1 MCVITTKPPRSLLS
15 LFVRNAIWYNF
26 YIAQRDSIHDA
37 VKQALVKDG
46 WDITDDPYVIAF
58 GERFLFVD
66 LGAENNQAI
75 VGNFIGAT
83 RANLRI
89 AVEIKELRGQSVIVE
104 LEQAIGQYGQYVLY
118 RLLLNRIEPERTVY
132 LAIPDKAYRELF
144 TEPIGELVI
153 SDLPLRLLVVD
164 IEQAEVKKWIPERPI
179 ETS

>member
-1 MCVITTKPPRSLLS
+1 M
-15 LFVRNAIWYNF
+15 
-26 YIAQRDSIHDA
+26 AQRDSIHNA

-46 WDITDDPYVIAF
+46 WEITDDPYVITY

-66 LGAENNQAI
+66 LGAEEAQEI

-104 LEQAIGQYGQYVLY
+104 LEQAIGQYVLY
-118 RLLLNRIEPERTVY
+118 RLLLNRIEPDRAVY
-132 LAIPDKAYRELF
+132 LAIPDKVYRELF

-153 SDLPLRLLVVD
+153 NDLPLRLLVIDV
-164 IEQAEVKKWIPERPI
+164 EQTEVKKWIPERPI
-179 ETS
+179 EKSSKR

>member
-1 MCVITTKPPRSLLS
+1 M
-15 LFVRNAIWYNF
+15 
-26 YIAQRDSIHDA
+26 AQRDAIHDA

-46 WDITDDPYVIAF
+46 WEITDDPYVIAF

-66 LGAENNQAI
+66 LGAEDNQEI
-75 VGNFIGAT
+75 VGHFIGAT

-104 LEQAIGQYGQYVLY
+104 LEQAIGQYVLY

-153 SDLPLRLLVVD
+153 NDLPLRLLVVD

-179 ETS
+179 EKSSKM